1 MRETQKPM
9 SSKRDYSWDL
19 CVVLQ
24 KRTQSPTW
32 CHCQSCKM
40 RKRAREELTTIRQIY
55 NEALQCGNKES
66 VQQTCPLYLPWS
78 QTSTENKEKQL
89 PPMQQTRAEV
99 TLAVIGP
106 IHLEVILAEEGADD
120 EIILLGT
127 QSNLPHLAEADCL
140 YMDGTFQ
147 TCPCFYYQIFIIKY
161 GQTFPMVYALLPN
174 KQQAI
179 SNRMFMMMKEAT
191 LNLGLKL
198 TCSSV
203 VSGLSRHW

>member
-1 MRETQKPM
+1 
-9 SSKRDYSWDL
+9 
-19 CVVLQ
+19 
-24 KRTQSPTW
+24 
-32 CHCQSCKM
+32 M

-55 NEALQCGNKES
+55 NEALQALSQCGNKES
-66 VQQTCPLYLPWS
+66 VAASMSILSSLKSNLYR
-78 QTSTENKEKQL
+78 EKRKRL
-89 PPMQQTRAEV
+89 PPMPQTRAEV
-99 TLAVIGP
+99 TLAGDWIGP
-106 IHLEVILAEEGADD
+106 IHLEVILAEGADD

-147 TCPCFYYQIFIIKY
+147 TCPRLYYQIFIIKY

-179 SNRMFMMMKEAT
+179 SNRMFMMVKEAT